1 MDYLNI
7 EKGIK
12 KVYISQI
19 FAIIAALLIGC
30 TELVTSVYKNIIKGS
45 SEKDSWIMI
54 LSLAVGV
61 VLLAAVIT
69 SNLIGMIGYYQ
80 ASKDDPLFKKSMYC
94 ALTSCILTVVGEL
107 LQIPNGMLYTVF
119 TASAMIVEMFVMVFA
134 IAGLVNLSESQGRSD
149 LSEKGDRLLKLL
161 AVTYIISAVNALI
174 IRIFELSA
182 ESKMISFIINVI
194 DSCLIIIRYILYL
207 RYLKGNILMLNNNV
221 YS

>member
-1 MDYLNI
+1 MDYLSI

-134 IAGLVNLSESQGRSD
+134 IAGLVNLSESQGWSD

-161 AVTYIISAVNALI
+161 AVTFIISAVNALI

>member
-1 MDYLNI
+1 MEYHNT

-45 SEKDSWIMI
+45 SEKDSWII
-54 LSLAVGV
+54 FLSLAVGV

-80 ASKDDPLFKKSMYC
+80 ASKDDLFFKKSMYC

-119 TASAMIVEMFVMVFA
+119 TASAMIVEMFVMIFA
-134 IAGLVNLSESQGRSD
+134 IAGLVNLYESQGRSD

-194 DSCLIIIRYILYL
+194 DSCLIVIRYILYL
-207 RYLKGNILMLNNNV
+207 KYLKSTILLLNNNS

>member
-1 MDYLNI
+1 MDYLYI

-80 ASKDDPLFKKSMYC
+80 ASMYDPLFKKSMYC

-134 IAGLVNLSESQGRSD
+134 IAGLVNLSESQGWSD

>member
-1 MDYLNI
+1 MDYLYI

-19 FAIIAALLIGC
+19 FAIIAALLTGC

-80 ASKDDPLFKKSMYC
+80 ASMYDPLFKKSMYC

-134 IAGLVNLSESQGRSD
+134 IAGLVNLSESQGWSD

>member
-1 MDYLNI
+1 MDYLYI

-69 SNLIGMIGYYQ
+69 SNLIGMIGYYH
-80 ASKDDPLFKKSMYC
+80 ASMYDPLFKKSMYC

-134 IAGLVNLSESQGRSD
+134 IAGLVNLSESQGWSD

>member
-1 MDYLNI
+1 MDYLYI

-80 ASKDDPLFKKSMYC
+80 ASKYDPLFKKSMYC

-134 IAGLVNLSESQGRSD
+134 IAGLVNLSESQGWSD

>member
-1 MDYLNI
+1 MEYHNT

-134 IAGLVNLSESQGRSD
+134 IAGLVNLSESQGWSD

>member
-1 MDYLNI
+1 MDYLYI

-94 ALTSCILTVVGEL
+94 AFTSCILTVVGEL

-134 IAGLVNLSESQGRSD
+134 IAGLVNLSESQGWSD

>member
-1 MDYLNI
+1 MDYLYI

-134 IAGLVNLSESQGRSD
+134 IAGLVNLSESQGWSD

>member
-1 MDYLNI
+1 MDYLYI

-19 FAIIAALLIGC
+19 FAIIAALLTGC

-134 IAGLVNLSESQGRSD
+134 IAGLVNLSESQGWSD

>member
-1 MDYLNI
+1 MDYLYI

-69 SNLIGMIGYYQ
+69 
-80 ASKDDPLFKKSMYC
+80 
-94 ALTSCILTVVGEL
+94 
-107 LQIPNGMLYTVF
+107 
-119 TASAMIVEMFVMVFA
+119 
-134 IAGLVNLSESQGRSD
+134 
-149 LSEKGDRLLKLL
+149 
-161 AVTYIISAVNALI
+161 TYEARCCGS
-174 IRIFELSA
+174 
-182 ESKMISFIINVI
+182 
-194 DSCLIIIRYILYL
+194 
-207 RYLKGNILMLNNNV
+207 
-221 YS
+221 

>member
-1 MDYLNI
+1 MDYLYI

-80 ASKDDPLFKKSMYC
+80 ASMYDPLFKKSMYC

-134 IAGLVNLSESQGRSD
+134 IAGLVNLSESQGWSD

-194 DSCLIIIRYILYL
+194 DSCLIIIRYVLYL

>member
-1 MDYLNI
+1 
-7 EKGIK
+7 
-12 KVYISQI
+12 
-19 FAIIAALLIGC
+19 
-30 TELVTSVYKNIIKGS
+30 
-45 SEKDSWIMI
+45 
-54 LSLAVGV
+54 
-61 VLLAAVIT
+61 
-69 SNLIGMIGYYQ
+69 
-80 ASKDDPLFKKSMYC
+80 
-94 ALTSCILTVVGEL
+94 
-107 LQIPNGMLYTVF
+107 
-119 TASAMIVEMFVMVFA
+119 MVFA
-134 IAGLVNLSESQGRSD
+134 IAGLVNLSESQGWSD

>member
-1 MDYLNI
+1 MDYLYI

-80 ASKDDPLFKKSMYC
+80 ASMYDPLFKKSMYC

-134 IAGLVNLSESQGRSD
+134 IAGLVNLSESQGWSD

-161 AVTYIISAVNALI
+161 AVTFIISAVNALI

>member
-1 MDYLNI
+1 
-7 EKGIK
+7 
-12 KVYISQI
+12 
-19 FAIIAALLIGC
+19 
-30 TELVTSVYKNIIKGS
+30 
-45 SEKDSWIMI
+45 
-54 LSLAVGV
+54 
-61 VLLAAVIT
+61 
-69 SNLIGMIGYYQ
+69 
-80 ASKDDPLFKKSMYC
+80 MYC

-134 IAGLVNLSESQGRSD
+134 IAGLVNLSESQGWSD

>member
-1 MDYLNI
+1 MDYLYI

-134 IAGLVNLSESQGRSD
+134 IAGLVNLSESQGWSD

-161 AVTYIISAVNALI
+161 AVTFIISAVNALI

>member
-1 MDYLNI
+1 MDYLYI

-80 ASKDDPLFKKSMYC
+80 ASMYDPLFKKSMYC

-119 TASAMIVEMFVMVFA
+119 TASAMIVEMFLMVFA
-134 IAGLVNLSESQGRSD
+134 IAGLVNLSESQGWSD

>member
-1 MDYLNI
+1 MDYLYI

-134 IAGLVNLSESQGRSD
+134 IAGLVNLSESQGWSD

-174 IRIFELSA
+174 IRIFELKKKK
-182 ESKMISFIINVI
+182 KMISFIINVI

>member
-1 MDYLNI
+1 MDYLYI

-61 VLLAAVIT
+61 VLLASVIT

-80 ASKDDPLFKKSMYC
+80 ASMYDPLFKKSMYC

-134 IAGLVNLSESQGRSD
+134 IAGLVNLSESQGWSD

>member
-1 MDYLNI
+1 MDYLSI

-80 ASKDDPLFKKSMYC
+80 ASMYDPLFKKSMYC

-134 IAGLVNLSESQGRSD
+134 IAGLVNLSESQGWSD